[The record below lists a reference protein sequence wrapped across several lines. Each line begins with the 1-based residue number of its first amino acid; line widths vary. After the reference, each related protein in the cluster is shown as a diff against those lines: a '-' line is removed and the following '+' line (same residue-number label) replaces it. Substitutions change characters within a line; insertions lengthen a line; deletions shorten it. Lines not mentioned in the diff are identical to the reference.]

1 VRVTGFAASISGVTS
16 RCVVGVYGVA
26 SWCVEVVSRVTSR
39 CVVGVYGVASWC
51 GRDGATLG
59 FVIS

>member
-1 VRVTGFAASISGVTS
+1 MRVTGFAASISGVAS

-26 SWCVEVVSRVTSR
+26 SWCVVIVSR
-39 CVVGVYGVASWC
+39 VASWC
-51 GRDGATLG
+51 GRDGATLD

>member
-1 VRVTGFAASISGVTS
+1 MRVTGFDASISGVTS

-26 SWCVEVVSRVTSR
+26 SWCVVIVSRV
-39 CVVGVYGVASWC
+39 ASLC
-51 GRDGATLG
+51 GRDGATLD